1 MKFKYKKMIIAITM
15 CTMCIGMVTISL
27 VSPKGNTAK
36 ESTKQE
42 KTDENKLAELN
53 DQASLMNEAGIEEKE
68 GELEANNEAD
78 LNHLIETYLNC
89 RLVGDKEKLSE
100 VVTDINDIDMDEL
113 QELRMLIK
121 EYKNVECYTVETG
134 KTGNYIVYMYYEIVF
149 SGAETPAPGLD
160 RVYVI
165 TDSDGKFKLDFGLI
179 PQEVRDLME
188 ESEKSEEV
196 QKMIKTV
203 NEKLEDAISK
213 DEKLRSIYANLNG
226 GSDEVDTDTPKE
238 TGASTTEPEATVT
251 ESVQPAETE
260 QIPEESLQPAETDE
274 PLENTEA
281 VRE

>member
-27 VSPKGNTAK
+27 ISPKGNTNTGK
-36 ESTKQE
+36 EGVKQE
-42 KTDENKLAELN
+42 KTDENKLVGLN
-53 DQASLMNEAGIEEKE
+53 EQASLMNEAGIEEKE
-68 GELEANNEAD
+68 GELEASNEAD

-100 VVTDINDIDMDEL
+100 IVTDINDVDMDEL

-121 EYKNVECYTVETG
+121 EYKNVECYTVPTK
-134 KTGNYIVYMYYEIVF
+134 KTGSYIVYMYYEIVF

-179 PQEVRDLME
+179 PQEVRELME

-213 DEKLRSIYANLNG
+213 DEKLRNIYANLNG
-226 GSDEVDTDTPKE
+226 GSDEVDTDSPSE
-238 TGASTTEPEATVT
+238 SG
-251 ESVQPAETE
+251 ESVTTPEQTATEMLQPTETAAE
-260 QIPEESLQPAETDE
+260 SMQPAETDE